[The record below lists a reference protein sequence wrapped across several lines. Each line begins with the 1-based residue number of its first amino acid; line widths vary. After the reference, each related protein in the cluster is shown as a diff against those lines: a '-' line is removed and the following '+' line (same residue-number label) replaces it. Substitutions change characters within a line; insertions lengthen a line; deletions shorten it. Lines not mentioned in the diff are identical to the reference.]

1 MMTHDEM
8 IAVIQHHR
16 DGGKVEFQTRSLGKD
31 SSWEEINEPSWDF
44 HASNYRAKSEPMVI
58 YVEVSNVTNQ
68 PLRVKLS
75 SDMTCDYTNTTIKKF
90 IEATE

>member
-44 HASNYRAKSEPMVI
+44 HASNYRAKPEPVI
-58 YVEVSNVTNQ
+58 LWLELDSKGLVIASYKNRTIAQ
-68 PLRVKLS
+68 YKG
-75 SDMTCDYTNTTIKKF
+75 TIKKF
-90 IEATE
+90 TEVTE